1 MQRILIL
8 IMAAFISAGS
18 GACNKQKTYR
28 IDYDGKQE
36 LFSTLTHGKAPK
48 KAVKDDTVT
57 VCFEAVAS
65 DTRYEFYL
73 DGERLNS
80 RYDHQHGYIIS
91 FIMPDHDVTLSY
103 TKQNLMEVD
112 ESNEQGAESK
122 EQAAEN
128 KEQGAKSKDE
138 AQMYTVDFSG
148 QAYAYLNEPYDRNK
162 EPKPVRTKYRAGEQV
177 VLYYPMI
184 ATDTD
189 YTFILDGTQIQP
201 DYERSKG
208 FIIYFTMPD
217 HDVTVKCIERNTM
230 LPDGDDIII
239 VR

>member
-1 MQRILIL
+1 
-8 IMAAFISAGS
+8 MAALISAGS
-18 GACNKQKTYR
+18 GACNRQKTYR

-57 VCFEAVAS
+57 ICFEAVAS

-73 DGERLNS
+73 DGERLND
-80 RYDHQHGYIIS
+80 RFDHEQGYIIS
-91 FIMPDHDVTLSY
+91 FLMPDHDVKLSY

-112 ESNEQGAESK
+112 E
-122 EQAAEN
+122 N
-128 KEQGAKSKDE
+128 KEQGAESKDE

-162 EPKPVRTKYRAGEQV
+162 EPKPVRTQYRAGEQV

-189 YTFILDGTQIQP
+189 YTFILDGTQIRP

-217 HDVTVKCIERNTM
+217 HDVKLQCIESNTM
-230 LPDGDDIII
+230 LPGGDDVII

>member
-8 IMAAFISAGS
+8 IMAALISAGS
-18 GACNKQKTYR
+18 EACNRQKAYH

-36 LFSTLTHGKAPK
+36 FFSTLTHGKAPK

-57 VCFEAVAS
+57 ICFEAVAS

-73 DGERLNS
+73 DGERLNH
-80 RYDHQHGYIIS
+80 RYDHEHGYIIS
-91 FIMPDHDVTLSY
+91 FLMPDHDVTLSY

-112 ESNEQGAESK
+112 ESE
-122 EQAAEN
+122 
-128 KEQGAKSKDE
+128 EQGAKSKDEGTESKDE

-162 EPKPVRTKYRAGEQV
+162 EPKPVRTQYRAGEQV

-189 YTFILDGTQIQP
+189 YTFLVDGSAVRP
-201 DYERSKG
+201 DFERSTG
-208 FIIYFTMPD
+208 FIISFTMPD

-230 LPDGDDIII
+230 LPDGDDVII

>member
-8 IMAAFISAGS
+8 IMAALISAGS
-18 GACNKQKTYR
+18 EACNRQKAYR

-36 LFSTLTHGKAPK
+36 FFTTLTHGKAPK

-73 DGERLNS
+73 DGERLNH
-80 RYDHQHGYIIS
+80 RYDHEHGYIIS
-91 FIMPDHDVTLSY
+91 FVMPDHDVKLSC
-103 TKQNLMEVD
+103 KRQNLME
-112 ESNEQGAESK
+112 ESQEAGVKSQEEEQLFSI
-122 EQAAEN
+122 
-128 KEQGAKSKDE
+128 
-138 AQMYTVDFSG
+138 DFSG
-148 QAYAYLNEPYDRNK
+148 QDYAYLNEPYDRKK
-162 EPKPVRTKYRAGEQV
+162 EPKPVRKQYRAGEQV

-189 YTFILDGTQIQP
+189 YTFLVDGSAVRP
-201 DYERSKG
+201 DFERSTG
-208 FIIYFTMPD
+208 FIISFTMPD

-230 LPDGDDIII
+230 LPDGDDVII

>member
-8 IMAAFISAGS
+8 IMAALISAGS
-18 GACNKQKTYR
+18 EACNRQKAYR

-36 LFSTLTHGKAPK
+36 LFTTLIHGKAPK
-48 KAVKDDTVT
+48 KAAKGDTVT
-57 VCFEAVAS
+57 ICFEAVAS

-73 DGERLNS
+73 DGERLNH
-80 RYDHQHGYIIS
+80 RYDHEHGYIIS
-91 FIMPDHDVTLSY
+91 FLMPDHDVTLSY

-112 ESNEQGAESK
+112 E
-122 EQAAEN
+122 N
-128 KEQGAKSKDE
+128 KEQGAESKDE

-162 EPKPVRTKYRAGEQV
+162 EPKRVRTQYRAGEQV

-189 YTFILDGTQIQP
+189 YTFILDGTQIRP

-217 HDVTVKCIERNTM
+217 HDVKLQCIERNTM
-230 LPDGDDIII
+230 LPDGDDVII